1 VVRNHTGKLLRA
13 QSLWYDDAVSAIAME
28 AEAVRDGIKLAA
40 DMGLQRVIIE
50 TDALELVKDCNAAV

>member
-1 VVRNHTGKLLRA
+1 
-13 QSLWYDDAVSAIAME
+13 ME